1 MLLSAIR
8 SIPIYGEIIMRR
20 MITETDVEK
29 LDSIQP
35 SEIQKLGQI
44 TEADIQSVK
53 AMQSPKN
60 ATTNYVLTADGQG
73 KATYQQSKSGAR
85 ISYSFGGGGSS
96 IPKSWFGSGLGSYK
110 KADFPGFAV
119 AKTSFNNP
127 SVSVGFDSFPFY
139 TKDDGTKVYIAPGD
153 YFFMQGDYTDILF
166 GVKTEIYNQ
175 FVTDTANNK
184 YAEIYTGK
192 SGQYSYEQN

>member
-1 MLLSAIR
+1 
-8 SIPIYGEIIMRR
+8 MRR
-20 MITETDVEK
+20 MLTETEVEK
-29 LDSIQP
+29 LDSIKP
-35 SEIQKLGQI
+35 SEIEKLGKI
-44 TEADIQSVK
+44 TDADIESVK
-53 AMQSPKN
+53 ATQSPIG
-60 ATTNYVLTADGQG
+60 ATENYVLTADGAG
-73 KATYQQSKSGAR
+73 KAKYKQSQSGAR

-110 KADFPGFAV
+110 KESFPGFKV
-119 AKTSFNNP
+119 AKTTFNNK
-127 SVSVGFDSFPFY
+127 SISVGFDSFPY
-139 TKDDGTKVYIAPGD
+139 YIKDDGTKVYIAPGD

-166 GVKTEIYNQ
+166 GVKTAIYEQ